1 MWDCMT
7 ASYTANLVFI
17 DGVLDRYK
25 HIDILKNKLKDNSH
39 KLELLEDSYFFR
51 RDRKNGLYEYTI
63 HSLYVKYSMLMEFH
77 RS

>member
-1 MWDCMT
+1 MWGCMT

-39 KLELLEDSYFFR
+39 KLELLEDLLLSTGQKEWIVRVY
-51 RDRKNGLYEYTI
+51 NTLLI
-63 HSLYVKYSMLMEFH
+63 C
-77 RS
+77 